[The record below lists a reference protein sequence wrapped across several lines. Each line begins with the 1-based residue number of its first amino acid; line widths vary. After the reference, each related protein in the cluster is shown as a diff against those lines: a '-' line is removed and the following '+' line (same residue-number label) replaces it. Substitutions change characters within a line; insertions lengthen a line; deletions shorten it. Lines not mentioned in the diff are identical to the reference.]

1 MKILLI
7 GNTGTIGAAVQQLLT
22 AQGHQVI
29 GASHRHGEYQIDL
42 ANPASIT
49 ALLEKTGKLDA
60 IVSTAGQVNFGAL
73 ASLAD
78 ADFQFGLSN
87 KLMGQINLLRL
98 GQAYLNEN
106 GSVTLTSGVLAQHP
120 MPGSAVISMV
130 NAGLEG
136 FTRAAALEL
145 PRGLRINTVSPV
157 FVTETAAMMGMGSE
171 HTLSAAV
178 TAKAYL
184 ASVTGSM
191 NGQVLDVR
199 AYA

>member
-1 MKILLI
+1 MKILLV
-7 GNTGTIGAAVQQLLT
+7 GNTGTIGAAVQQLLMT
-22 AQGHQVI
+22 HGHQVL
-29 GASHRHGEYQIDL
+29 GASHHSGQYRIDL
-42 ANPASIT
+42 SDPASI
-49 ALLEKTGKLDA
+49 KTVLAAAGQLDA
-60 IVSTAGQVNFGAL
+60 IVCTAGLANFGHL
-73 ASLAD
+73 ASLHD
-78 ADFQFGLSN
+78 ADFQLGLRN

-98 GQAYLNEN
+98 GQDFLHDH

-120 MPGSAVISMV
+120 MTGSAVISMV

-157 FVTETAAMMGMGSE
+157 FVTETAAIMGMDTGN
-171 HTLSAAV
+171 TLSAAD

-184 ASVTGSM
+184 SSVEGAM
-191 NGQVLDVR
+191 NGQILDAR